1 MYKVA
6 IGSFLQETNTFS
18 PHKTKLSDFKILY
31 GKNFYNQ
38 SLEENTEVKGF
49 INILKKEK
57 IKIIP
62 LMGGWAVSSG
72 RIIKKDFKKIIKNF
86 IDSLKQEKKIDGL
99 LLALHGS
106 CAAEGCDSVESYLI
120 EKIRKTIGKKIPI
133 IISLDLH
140 ANITKSMQKNTNAIV
155 GYKTCPHI
163 DTYQTGK
170 SAAKLIIKTIK
181 NKIKPRVTLQKI
193 PMITQAENHL
203 TDRGVFKKLILKT
216 KILEKK
222 INILSVSIFAMQPW
236 LDVKE
241 AGWSIIVISNNNT
254 IRAKKL
260 AKELAL
266 EVWSCRYDFLEKLP
280 SASEALKYGMKIK
293 GGPITLGEGADAT
306 MGGATGDGVWIL
318 KSILKNKLDKEHCAI
333 VVVDKKAVAKSIKA
347 GLNKKIILK
356 IGGTINK
363 EYNKPLRIIG
373 RVINITNGIFRYKGK
388 VYNGREVDMG
398 KSVVIKINNINLL
411 VAEKN
416 MPTTDPEMYRS
427 QGIEPCNMKFIVV
440 KSPLGLRTEYEPISK
455 AVISVDTPGCCRAD
469 LNKLPFKKISK
480 KFFPFNI

>member
-170 SAAKLIIKTIK
+170 SAAKLIIK
-181 NKIKPRVTLQKI
+181 
-193 PMITQAENHL
+193 
-203 TDRGVFKKLILKT
+203 
-216 KILEKK
+216 
-222 INILSVSIFAMQPW
+222 
-236 LDVKE
+236 
-241 AGWSIIVISNNNT
+241 
-254 IRAKKL
+254 
-260 AKELAL
+260 
-266 EVWSCRYDFLEKLP
+266 
-280 SASEALKYGMKIK
+280 
-293 GGPITLGEGADAT
+293 GGYPAYHD
-306 MGGATGDGVWIL
+306 
-318 KSILKNKLDKEHCAI
+318 
-333 VVVDKKAVAKSIKA
+333 
-347 GLNKKIILK
+347 
-356 IGGTINK
+356 
-363 EYNKPLRIIG
+363 
-373 RVINITNGIFRYKGK
+373 
-388 VYNGREVDMG
+388 
-398 KSVVIKINNINLL
+398 
-411 VAEKN
+411 
-416 MPTTDPEMYRS
+416 
-427 QGIEPCNMKFIVV
+427 
-440 KSPLGLRTEYEPISK
+440 
-455 AVISVDTPGCCRAD
+455 
-469 LNKLPFKKISK
+469 
-480 KFFPFNI
+480 